1 MPLGTPLGLVQW
13 KMASSGLKM
22 RTSGFLSISDLQRRV
37 SAELEQ
43 GSQALSRV
51 EAKNSALL
59 SSYDGYLLEPI
70 DWPKVSQ
77 ASCGF

>member
-1 MPLGTPLGLVQW
+1 M
-13 KMASSGLKM
+13 
-22 RTSGFLSISDLQRRV
+22 SDIDLRV

-43 GSQALSRV
+43 GSQALSQV

-70 DWPKVSQ
+70 EWPKVSQ

>member
-1 MPLGTPLGLVQW
+1 MNR
-13 KMASSGLKM
+13 ASSRVEVG
-22 RTSGFLSISDLQRRV
+22 TSGFLSIYGIDLGV

-43 GSQALSRV
+43 GSQALSQV

-70 DWPKVSQ
+70 EWPKVSQ

>member
-1 MPLGTPLGLVQW
+1 MQW
-13 KMASSGLKM
+13 KRGSSQVETG
-22 RTSGFLSISDLQRRV
+22 TSGFLSYSDFDLGV

-59 SSYDGYLLEPI
+59 LSYDGYLLEPI
-70 DWPKVSQ
+70 EWPKVSQ